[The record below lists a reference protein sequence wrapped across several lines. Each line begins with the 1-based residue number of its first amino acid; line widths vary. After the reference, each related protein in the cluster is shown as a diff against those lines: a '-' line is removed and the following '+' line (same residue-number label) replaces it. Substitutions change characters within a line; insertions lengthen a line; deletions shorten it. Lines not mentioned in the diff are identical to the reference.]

1 LNFLRSRN
9 WRSGT
14 IILLF
19 LAGWAPWLLFPE
31 RTMFYFYSI
40 VYLPF
45 LVIAIAYI
53 ANLIYVGVGAR
64 ESSRKVFFWIGS
76 IALLVVIGVSIY
88 FYPIWTAIQLPKDE
102 WLLRMWFRSW
112 I

>member
-1 LNFLRSRN
+1 
-9 WRSGT
+9 
-14 IILLF
+14 
-19 LAGWAPWLLFPE
+19 
-31 RTMFYFYSI
+31 MFYFYSI

-88 FYPIWTAIQLPKDE
+88 FYPIWTAIQLPKDD

>member
-1 LNFLRSRN
+1 V
-9 WRSGT
+9 
-14 IILLF
+14 LLF

-45 LVIAIAYI
+45 LVMAIAYI
-53 ANLIYVGVGAR
+53 ANLIYVGISAR
-64 ESSRKVFFWIGS
+64 ESNKKVFF
-76 IALLVVIGVSIY
+76 VIGGILLIATIVISVF
-88 FYPIWTAIQLPKDE
+88 FYPVWTGIQLPKDD
-102 WLLRMWFRSW
+102 WLLRMWFRNW